1 MRGASSCASS
11 RRNARVWLNCA
22 AMIYEALGRDGD
34 ARRGRVHLP
43 HGSIE
48 TPAFMPV
55 GTYGTVKAMT
65 PEELVELGAEIVLGN
80 TFHLMLRPGTE
91 VIGAHGGLHGFM
103 RWERPI
109 LTDSGGFQVWSLAEI
124 RKLTEDGVAF
134 ASPLD
139 GSRQYLSPERS
150 VEIQHALNSDIVMC
164 LDECTAYPVSQAKA
178 AASMRLSMRWAARC
192 RAAHGDSP
200 NKLFGINQGSVYP
213 ELRKE
218 SMARLAEIGFDGYAI
233 GGVSVGEGWPD
244 KAAVLESVLPVTPAD
259 APRYLMGVG
268 TPADLVAAVGY
279 GVDMFD
285 CVMPTRN
292 ARNGYLFTHEGVVKI
307 KNAVHRHDTGPL
319 DRHCDCYTCRHYS
332 RAYLHHLYRCGE
344 ILAARLNSWHN
355 LAYYQKLMRR
365 IREAIEVGRYPAF
378 MREFF
383 AGAEGA
389 GTPQAAH
396 GGYSQDFSS
405 QVSE

>member
-1 MRGASSCASS
+1 
-11 RRNARVWLNCA
+11 
-22 AMIYEALGRDGD
+22 MIYEPLGRDGD

-65 PEELVELGAEIVLGN
+65 PEELRDLGAEILLGN

-91 VIGAHGGLHGFM
+91 VVSAHGGLHGFM
-103 RWERPI
+103 HWNKPI
-109 LTDSGGFQVWSLAEI
+109 LTDSGGFQVWSLAEM

-150 VEIQHALNSDIVMC
+150 VEVQHALNSDIVMC
-164 LDECTAYPVSQAKA
+164 LDECTTYPVSERDA
-178 AASMRLSMRWAARC
+178 AESMRRSMRWAGRC
-192 RAAHGDSP
+192 RIAHGDSP
-200 NKLFGINQGSVYP
+200 NKLFGINQGSIYP
-213 ELRKE
+213 GLRKE
-218 SMARLAEIGFDGYAI
+218 SMACLTDIGFDGYAI
-233 GGVSVGEGWPD
+233 GGVSVGEAWPD
-244 KAAVLESVLPVTPAD
+244 KAAVLECVLPVTPVD

-268 TPADLVAAVGY
+268 TPADLVASVAY

-319 DRHCDCYTCRHYS
+319 DPHCDCHTCRNYS

-355 LAYYQKLMRR
+355 LAYYQTLMRR
-365 IREAIEVGRYPAF
+365 IRDAIAAGRYEQF

-383 AGAEGA
+383 TGPEGA
-389 GTPQAAH
+389 GTAPAIHAGW
-396 GGYSQDFSS
+396 GG
-405 QVSE
+405 